1 MLVTVNW
8 RYLDA
13 KGQDAG
19 WDCWK
24 CLYAYL
30 TPNEDEIIYIGKADR
45 ASIKERWKGKDK
57 QTLWEYLDN
66 DRKIFDH
73 IVSIGILNLEQGN
86 RFSPQLLSDVESLLI
101 AYEQPLGNIQC
112 IKSRISRTNLAV
124 RCIGDWIGKAEF
136 YQDN

>member
-13 KGQDAG
+13 MGKDEG
-19 WDCWK
+19 WTYWK

-30 TPNEDEIIYIGKADR
+30 SPKEDEIFYIGKADR
-45 ASIKERWKGKDK
+45 ASVNERWKAKDK
-57 QTLWEYLDN
+57 QTLWSYLDN
-66 DRKIFDH
+66 DRRISH
-73 IVSIGILNLEQGN
+73 HVVSVGVLCLEQGN

-112 IKSRISRTNLAV
+112 KNSRISRPNLKV
-124 RCIGDWIGKAEF
+124 RCVGDWIGAKF
-136 YQDN
+136 YLDS